1 MCVEVVCNLDHL
13 EAAIMAPVV
22 ELLSRNNP
30 VFSAYVFYCTIL
42 VLKMLAMAPLTAR
55 QRFRK
60 KVFANTE
67 DCASFR
73 GKVKTDDPD
82 VERVRRGHLNDV
94 ENILPFIAIALFY
107 TLTNPTEF
115 VAVNLFRVYTVA
127 RILHTFVYTIV
138 VLPQPSRVLAFGVGL
153 AITIY
158 MALQVILHF
167 L

>member
-1 MCVEVVCNLDHL
+1 
-13 EAAIMAPVV
+13 MAPVI

-42 VLKMLAMAPLTAR
+42 FLKMLAMSPLTTR

-67 DCASFR
+67 DGAAFK
-73 GKVKTDDPD
+73 GKVKLDDPD
-82 VERVRRGHLNDV
+82 VERVRRGHLNDL
-94 ENILPFIAIALFY
+94 ENIIPFITIAFFY
-107 TLTNPTEF
+107 TLTDPTEF
-115 VAVNLFRVYTVA
+115 LAVNLFRVYTVA

-138 VLPQPSRVLAFGVGL
+138 VTPQPARGLAWGVGY

>member
-1 MCVEVVCNLDHL
+1 
-13 EAAIMAPVV
+13 
-22 ELLSRNNP
+22 LLSRNNP

-42 VLKMLAMAPLTAR
+42 FLKMLAMSMLTAR

-67 DCASFR
+67 DVGSFK
-73 GKVKTDDPD
+73 GKVKFDDPD
-82 VERVRRGHLNDV
+82 IERVRRGHLNDL
-94 ENILPFIAIALFY
+94 ENIIPFITIALFY

-115 VAVNLFRVYTVA
+115 VAVNLFRIYTIA
-127 RILHTFVYTIV
+127 RILHTFVYTV
-138 VLPQPSRVLAFGVGL
+138 VVIPQPSRALAFGVGY